1 MPVQHPQ
8 TVHRLALLGFLGAA
22 LLVQSAGATSVA
34 PQSLVLRES
43 DVPASYRLNPD
54 KSGRRTSAQ
63 DSVGY
68 PDLRTKYAS
77 WGRLGGYQNQ
87 FDKGDDSIASRAD
100 VFHGRS
106 GARRMLAW
114 FVAET
119 ERQGVLHLHASKV
132 PLGDEGVE
140 YSFAGGD
147 VRFTIVLWRY
157 RRVFSIVGA
166 GGLERARVLVLARTQ
181 QRRVASALR

>member
-1 MPVQHPQ
+1 V
-8 TVHRLALLGFLGAA
+8 RLLALLGVLGTAVLA
-22 LLVQSAGATSVA
+22 QSAGATSVA
-34 PQSLVLRES
+34 PQSLVLRQS

-54 KSGRRTSAQ
+54 KSGLRTTAR

-68 PDLRTKYAS
+68 PVLRTKYVS

-119 ERQGVLHLHASKV
+119 ERQGVLHLRASKV
-132 PLGDEGVE
+132 ALGEEGVA
-140 YSFAGGD
+140 YSFSGGD
-147 VRFTIVLWRY
+147 LRFTIVLWRY

-166 GGLERARVLVLARTQ
+166 GGLDRAHVLGLARTQ
-181 QRRVASALR
+181 QHRVEAALR

>member
-1 MPVQHPQ
+1 MRVQHPQ
-8 TVHRLALLGFLGAA
+8 TVRRLALLGFLVAA
-22 LLVQSAGATSVA
+22 VLVQSAGATAVA
-34 PQSLVLRES
+34 PQSVVLRQS
-43 DVPASYRLNPD
+43 DVPAGYRLNPD

-68 PDLRTKYAS
+68 PGLRTKIAS

-106 GARRMLAW
+106 GARQMLTW
-114 FVAET
+114 FVGEMK
-119 ERQGVLHLHASKV
+119 RQGVLHLHGSTI

-147 VRFTIVLWRY
+147 VRFTILIWRY
-157 RRVFSIVGA
+157 RSVVSIVGA
-166 GGLERARVLVLARTQ
+166 GGLERARVLGLAHTQ
-181 QRRVASALR
+181 QRRVAAALR